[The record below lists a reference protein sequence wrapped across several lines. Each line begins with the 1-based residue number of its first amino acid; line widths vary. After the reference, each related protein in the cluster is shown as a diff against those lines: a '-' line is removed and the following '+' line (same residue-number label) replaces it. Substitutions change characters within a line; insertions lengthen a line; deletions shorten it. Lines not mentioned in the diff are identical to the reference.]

1 MTGDPSD
8 DPRVELLLV
17 DKGADWELEGLAS
30 PWRLAE
36 ARALAGRVAELVA
49 DGTAPG
55 QIVVLI
61 RATTDMRAYERALEQ
76 RGLPTYVIG
85 GRGYWLHP
93 QVLDMVA
100 YLRALA
106 NPLDEQSLYTVLTSP
121 LVGASLD
128 AVVVLA
134 DEARE
139 RQRDPWSVLREPGEA
154 LDSLAESDR
163 RALQRFAAWFADQRA
178 GAARAWSR
186 GADRRAAA
194 R

>member
-1 MTGDPSD
+1 M
-8 DPRVELLLV
+8 
-17 DKGADWELEGLAS
+17 
-30 PWRLAE
+30 
-36 ARALAGRVAELVA
+36 AELVA

-55 QIVVLI
+55 EIVVLI

-76 RGLPTYVIG
+76 HGLPTYVIG

-100 YLRALA
+100 YLQALA
-106 NPLDEQSLYTVLTSP
+106 NPLDEQALYTVLTSP

-139 RQRDPWSVLREPGEA
+139 RGRDPWSVLRDPCDA
-154 LDSLAESDR
+154 LDTLADADR
-163 RALQRFAAWFADQRA
+163 RALERFEAWFADQRDQVA
-178 GAARAWSR
+178 GRGLEELIDAPLALTGYDLGCSR
-186 GADRRAAA
+186 CRAADGGWRTSA
-194 R
+194 S